1 MTNLTFVFGENN
13 LRVEMVNN
21 EPWFVNK
28 DACSILGIKKY
39 RDALVRID
47 EDEKSLVTV
56 QTNGGK
62 QKLTAVNEYGLYN
75 LIFMSRK
82 KEARDFKRWVTHEV
96 LPSIR
101 KDGGYMVVKEGET
114 DADIMARALLIAKS
128 TIERKDKLLQEK
140 EQILIEQQP
149 KVILANAITANKDSI
164 RISELAKIITQAGY
178 TIGQNKLFDW
188 MRVNGYLGT
197 RGDKRNEPMQRYIEQ
212 GLFEIDKYNF
222 FDQGEVERIAKT
234 VKVTGKG
241 QEYFINKFIIN

>member
-1 MTNLTFVFGENN
+1 MTNLTFVFRENN
-13 LRVEMVNN
+13 VRVEMVKN
-21 EPWFVNK
+21 EPWFMVREV
-28 DACSILGIKKY
+28 CEILGIKNH
-39 RDALVRID
+39 RDALSRL
-47 EDEKSLVTV
+47 EHDEKVSLNVETS
-56 QTNGGK
+56 GGR
-62 QKLTAVNEYGLYN
+62 QNINFINEYGVYN
-75 LIFMSRK
+75 LVFASRK
-82 KEARDFKRWVTHEV
+82 PEAREFKRWVTHEV

-140 EQILIEQQP
+140 EQILIEQQT

>member
-13 LRVEMVNN
+13 IRVEMVNN
-21 EPWFVNK
+21 EPVFIAK
-28 DACSILGIKKY
+28 DVCQAIGISKY
-39 RDALVRID
+39 RDTLAKLDAD
-47 EDEKSLVTV
+47 EYVYVSVN
-56 QTNGGK
+56 TNKGSR
-62 QKLTAVNEYGLYN
+62 QMTAVNEYGLYN
-75 LIFMSRK
+75 LIFSSRK
-82 KEARDFKRWVTHEV
+82 QEAREFKRWVTHEV

-241 QEYFINKFIIN
+241 QQYFINKFIIN